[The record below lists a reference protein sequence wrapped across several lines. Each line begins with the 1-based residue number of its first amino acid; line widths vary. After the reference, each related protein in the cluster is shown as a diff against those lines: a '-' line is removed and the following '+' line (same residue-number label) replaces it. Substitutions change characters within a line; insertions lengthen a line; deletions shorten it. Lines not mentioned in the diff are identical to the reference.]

1 MSPTR
6 SFGVTSSRECRTGSS
21 RPTSRGGTRTSGVS
35 PTGTG
40 SLDITKREA
49 IGSQPRGRADRRERS
64 SHMEEREL
72 RTLIG
77 AVKAGTL
84 NRRRFV
90 QMMVGLGLTAPLA
103 AQMLASAGVAR
114 AETKWTFNP
123 TKRGGGGLVKTLWW
137 QAPTL
142 LNPHFANGTKDQ
154 DACRI
159 FYEPLASYDPDGNV
173 IPVLAAETPSVQNG
187 AVAKDGM
194 SVTWKLKKNVVWH
207 DGKPFT
213 ADDVVFNWEYVM
225 DPATAAVTIGPYRD
239 IVRIDKL
246 DSHTVK
252 IVFKSPT
259 PFWSAP
265 FCGAANGV
273 IVPKHLF
280 QAFKGDKS
288 REAPTNLKPVGTGPY
303 KFVDF
308 KPGDIV
314 RGELNPNYHVPNRP
328 FFDQVEMKGGGDAIG
343 AARAVI
349 QTGEYDYAWNM
360 QVEDEILKRLEQGG
374 KGRADIVAGGNIEH
388 IQVNTTDPW
397 TEVEGERSS
406 AKTKHPTLSDP
417 AVRQALNLLVDRG
430 SVQEEIYGRTGIA
443 TANFVNAPSRFVS
456 KNTKW
461 EFSVDKANQIL
472 ESAGWKRGGDG
483 VRAKDGKKL
492 KFVYQTSINNP
503 RQKTQQI
510 VKQACAKAGIELELN
525 AVTANVFFSS
535 DPANPDTYSHFYTD
549 LQMYTTTMTQPD
561 PQRFMDQ
568 FTSWEVAAKD
578 NKFALTN
585 KTRWRNE
592 EYDKTWKA
600 AETEMDPVKRAALFI
615 KMNDLVIQNV
625 VVIPVVFRPRVA
637 AISNRMRDVV
647 QSGWDSDFWALA
659 YWSKA

>member
-1 MSPTR
+1 
-6 SFGVTSSRECRTGSS
+6 
-21 RPTSRGGTRTSGVS
+21 
-35 PTGTG
+35 
-40 SLDITKREA
+40 
-49 IGSQPRGRADRRERS
+49 
-64 SHMEEREL
+64 MEEREL
-72 RTLIG
+72 RALLG
-77 AVKAGTL
+77 QVKAGTL
-84 NRRRFV
+84 SRRRFV
-90 QMMVGLGLTAPLA
+90 SMMVGLGLTAPMA
-103 AQMLASAGVAR
+103 AQMLASAGVAQ
-114 AETKWTFNP
+114 AQTKPTFNP

-159 FYEPLASYDPDGNV
+159 FYEPLASFDPDGNV
-173 IPVLAAETPSVQNG
+173 VPVLAAEAPSLQNG
-187 AVAKDGM
+187 QVAKDGM
-194 SVTWKLKKNVVWH
+194 SVTWKLKKNVAWH
-207 DGKPFT
+207 DGQPFT
-213 ADDVVFNWEYVM
+213 ADDVVFTWEYVM
-225 DPATAAVTIGPYRD
+225 DPGTAAVTIGSYRD

-252 IVFKSPT
+252 LGFKSPT
-259 PFWSAP
+259 PFWAAA
-265 FCGAANGV
+265 FCGAATGP
-273 IVPKHLF
+273 ILPKHLF

-288 REAPTNLKPVGTGPY
+288 REAPTNLKPIGTGPF
-303 KFVDF
+303 KFLDF

-314 RGELNPNYHVPNRP
+314 RGEINPSYHVPNRP
-328 FFDQVEMKGGGDAIG
+328 FFDQIEMKGGGDAVG

-349 QTGEYDYAWNM
+349 QTGEYDFAWNM
-360 QVEDEILKRLEQGG
+360 QVEDEQLKRFEQGG
-374 KGRADIVAGGNIEH
+374 KGRVEITSGGNIEH

-397 TEVEGERSS
+397 TEVDGERSS
-406 AKTKHPTLSDP
+406 AKTKHPTLGDP

-456 KNTKW
+456 KSAKF
-461 EFSVDKANQIL
+461 EFNVDKANQIL
-472 ESAGWKRGGDG
+472 ESAGWKKGGDG
-483 VRAKDGKKL
+483 IRAKDGKKL
-492 KFVYQTSINNP
+492 KFVYQTSINGP

-510 VKQACAKAGIELELN
+510 VKQACAKAGIEVELK
-525 AVTANVFFSS
+525 AVTASVFFSS

-568 FTSWEVAAKD
+568 FTSWEVSGKD

-592 EYDKTWKA
+592 EYDKLWKA
-600 AETEMDPVKRAALFI
+600 AEHEMDPVKRAALFV

-625 VVIPVVFRPRVA
+625 VVIPVVARPAVA
-637 AISNRMRDVV
+637 AVSSRLRDAV
-647 QSGWDSDFWALA
+647 QSGWDSNFWWIA

>member
-1 MSPTR
+1 
-6 SFGVTSSRECRTGSS
+6 
-21 RPTSRGGTRTSGVS
+21 
-35 PTGTG
+35 
-40 SLDITKREA
+40 
-49 IGSQPRGRADRRERS
+49 
-64 SHMEEREL
+64 MEEREL
-72 RTLIG
+72 RTLVG

-84 NRRRFV
+84 SRRHFV
-90 QMMVGLGLTAPLA
+90 QMMVGLGLTAPMA
-103 AQMLASAGVAR
+103 AQMLASAGVAQ
-114 AETKWTFNP
+114 AQTKWTFNP

-159 FYEPLASYDPDGNV
+159 FYEPLGGYDPDGNIV
-173 IPVLAAETPSVQNG
+173 PVLAAEVPSLQNG
-187 AVAKDGM
+187 QVAKDGL
-194 SVTWKLKKNVVWH
+194 SVTWRLKKNVAWH

-225 DPATAAVTIGPYRD
+225 DSGTAAVTVGQYRD
-239 IVRIDKL
+239 ISRIDKL

-252 IVFKSPT
+252 LVFKSPM
-259 PFWSAP
+259 PFWSAG
-265 FCGAANGV
+265 FCGPSGM
-273 IVPKHLF
+273 IIPKHLF

-314 RGELNPNYHVPNRP
+314 RGELNSTYHVPNRP
-328 FFDQVEMKGGGDAIG
+328 FFDQIEMKGGGDAPS
-343 AARAVI
+343 AARAVL
-349 QTGEYDYAWNM
+349 QTAEFDYAWNM
-360 QVEDEILKRLEQGG
+360 QVEDEILKRWEQGG
-374 KGRADIVAGGNIEH
+374 KGRADIVSGGNIEH
-388 IQVNTTDPW
+388 IQLNFTDPW
-397 TEVEGERSS
+397 TEVDGERSS
-406 AKTKHPTLSDP
+406 IKTKHPILSDF

-443 TANFVNAPSRFVS
+443 TANFVNAPARFVS

-461 EFSVDKANQIL
+461 EFNVEKANQIL
-472 ESAGWKRGGDG
+472 EAAGWKRGTDG
-483 VRAKDGKKL
+483 IRAKDGKKL
-492 KFVYQTSINNP
+492 KFVYQTSVNAP

-510 VKQACAKAGIELELN
+510 VKQSCAKAGIDLDLK
-525 AVTANVFFSS
+525 AVLAGVYFSS

-568 FTSWEVAAKD
+568 FASWEVSAKD

-585 KTRWRNE
+585 KTRWRSE
-592 EYDKTWKA
+592 EYDRTWKA
-600 AETEMDPVKRAALFI
+600 AETEMDRLEIAALFV
-615 KMNDLVIQNV
+615 KMNDLVIQNI

-637 AISNRMRDVV
+637 AISSRMRDVV
-647 QSGWDSDFWALA
+647 QSGWDGDFWALP
-659 YWSKA
+659 YWSRQA